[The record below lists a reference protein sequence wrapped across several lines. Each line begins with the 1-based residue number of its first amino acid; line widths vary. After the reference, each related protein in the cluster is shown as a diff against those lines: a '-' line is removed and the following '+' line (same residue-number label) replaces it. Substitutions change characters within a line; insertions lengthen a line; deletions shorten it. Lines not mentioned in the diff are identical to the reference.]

1 VLPLASSGLA
11 TASWLRNDVA
21 AAVQRGRGG
30 SDVERP
36 LGGTSWDAT
45 AQGGRCTGGHCRGAR
60 TRTVAPLNDE
70 YRGDDTSGHAAE
82 EGIWGKMAPTCGT
95 AQICGL

>member
-1 VLPLASSGLA
+1 M
-11 TASWLRNDVA
+11 
-21 AAVQRGRGG
+21 
-30 SDVERP
+30 
-36 LGGTSWDAT
+36 
-45 AQGGRCTGGHCRGAR
+45 
-60 TRTVAPLNDE
+60 VAPLNDE